1 MSENQDNQDIIL
13 SRCSILGGFTPR
25 LEAMNGL
32 KVDMN
37 NSFFD
42 NENAN
47 YCNDFGMNTNRSQ

>member
-1 MSENQDNQDIIL
+1 MNENQQNQDLIL

-25 LEAMNGL
+25 VDGLNGL

-42 NENAN
+42 NENGN
-47 YCNDFGMNTNRSQ
+47 YCNEFGLNTNRS